1 LIGNR
6 FHGLPEGL
14 PVTAVVTLDRL
25 GRAIEFL
32 EERLAGGHVEPVV
45 VSFVESDEYPRPIH
59 FENNKKQPSCRK
71 NSIL

>member
-1 LIGNR
+1 
-6 FHGLPEGL
+6 
-14 PVTAVVTLDRL
+14 VTLDRL